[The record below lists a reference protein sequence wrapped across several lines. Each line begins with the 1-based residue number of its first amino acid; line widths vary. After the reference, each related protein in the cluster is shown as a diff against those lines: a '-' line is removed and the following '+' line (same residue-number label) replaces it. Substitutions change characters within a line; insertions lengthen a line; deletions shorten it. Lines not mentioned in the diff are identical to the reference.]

1 MSSGLSQKLKR
12 AASKPA
18 GKKSAEENDDPSK
31 SPYFSPRKTRNKIKI
46 EYEKPS
52 TVPPKKKSLTDK
64 IPAETKKEISPK
76 NSTKRSSTSQEE
88 HSDKADIKN
97 SKWEPAN
104 WQEIIANLKI
114 MRKSIPA
121 PVDTM
126 GCHKCSDESADEK
139 TQRFHKLIAL
149 MLSSQT
155 KDQVTFDAMN
165 RLKSRGLTPQNV
177 ITWKASELEDILKPV
192 SFYKNKARF
201 IQKTAQILID
211 QYDGDIPNTP
221 ENLMKLPG
229 VGPKMAHICMNTA
242 WNVISG
248 IGVDVHVHRIC
259 NRLKWVRKPT
269 KQPED
274 TRVDLE
280 SWLPSEHWS
289 EVNALLVGFGQTIC
303 APINPKCEI
312 CLNNQICPSATLS
325 KSKNSA
331 K

>member
-1 MSSGLSQKLKR
+1 MQ
-12 AASKPA
+12 
-18 GKKSAEENDDPSK
+18 ENDDPSK

-139 TQRFHKLIAL
+139 VRNNFCSSSFDQHVIEFYCTFQTQRFHKLIAL

-155 KDQVTFDAMN
+155 KDQVSSLQT
-165 RLKSRGLTPQNV
+165 
-177 ITWKASELEDILKPV
+177 
-192 SFYKNKARF
+192 
-201 IQKTAQILID
+201 QK
-211 QYDGDIPNTP
+211 
-221 ENLMKLPG
+221 
-229 VGPKMAHICMNTA
+229 C
-242 WNVISG
+242 
-248 IGVDVHVHRIC
+248 
-259 NRLKWVRKPT
+259 
-269 KQPED
+269 
-274 TRVDLE
+274 
-280 SWLPSEHWS
+280 
-289 EVNALLVGFGQTIC
+289 F
-303 APINPKCEI
+303 
-312 CLNNQICPSATLS
+312 
-325 KSKNSA
+325 
-331 K
+331 